1 MDRRAQGRSQRL
13 ILRAHLADVVQLRS
27 KEISRALSGRAACR
41 RARAAFQTDAGHDP
55 VRALT
60 NRLLAAESFSNGENH
75 LVAHGKNSVR
85 PVRRSL
91 GGYHGAGPTRPH
103 RHLRLL
109 SAVTIRKYN
118 R

>member
-13 ILRAHLADVVQLRS
+13 ILRAHLAGVVQLRS
-27 KEISRALSGRAACR
+27 REISRALSGRSACR

-60 NRLLAAESFSNGENH
+60 NRLLAAESFSNGENR
-75 LVAHGKNSVR
+75 LVAHGKIPFALFAAV
-85 PVRRSL
+85 
-91 GGYHGAGPTRPH
+91 
-103 RHLRLL
+103 
-109 SAVTIRKYN
+109 SAVAAVLAQQGHIDTFGFSLPLRFEKCH